1 MGDRL
6 GDKIAIV
13 TGFGKGIGREIALRY
28 ATEGATVIGTEIDE
42 ELTDEVVATAQMRG
56 LNVRGV
62 APADMFDEAAV
73 NKAINDV
80 GEEFGRIDI
89 LVANAC
95 GVVMVPLEEMSVEQ
109 FNYTLNGECTSAFMA
124 AKAAFPYMKDNGG
137 SIITFA
143 SASAHRGIVGLPV
156 IAHASGKGAV
166 LAMTRQ
172 LSLEGGPHNIR
183 ANSISPGF
191 ILTPSTRPSIEEI
204 PEFADKIKSG
214 LSISRLGEAADI
226 ANGAVF
232 LASDEANYITGIDLK
247 IDGGMMVR

>member
-1 MGDRL
+1 MSKRL
-6 GDKIAIV
+6 ESKIAVV
-13 TGFGKGIGREIALRY
+13 TGFGQGIGREIALRY
-28 ATEGATVIGTEIDE
+28 AAEGATVIGTEINVE
-42 ELTDEVVATAQMRG
+42 MTEEVVATAKERG
-56 LNVRGV
+56 LDVRGV
-62 APADMFDEAAV
+62 APADMFDNDAV
-73 NKAINDV
+73 EKAIGDV
-80 GEEFGRIDI
+80 GREFGRIDI

-95 GVVMVPLEEMSVEQ
+95 GVVMVPIEQMSVKD
-109 FNYTLNGECTSAFMA
+109 FNYTLNGEVTSAFMA
-124 AKAAFPYMKDNGG
+124 SKAAWPYMKENGG

-172 LSLEGGPHNIR
+172 LSVEGGPHGIR

-191 ILTPSTRPSIEEI
+191 VLTPSTRPSIEQI

-214 LSISRLGEAADI
+214 LSIDRLGKPEDI
-226 ANGAVF
+226 AAGCVF

-247 IDGGMMVR
+247 IDGGMLVR

>member
-1 MGDRL
+1 MGKRL
-6 GDKIAIV
+6 ENKVAIV
-13 TGFGKGIGREIALRY
+13 TGFGQGIGREIALRF
-28 ATEGATVIGTEIDE
+28 AQEGATVIGTEINE
-42 ELTDEVVATAQMRG
+42 EMTQEVVSTAKERG

-73 NKAINDV
+73 NKAISDV
-80 GEEFGRIDI
+80 GKEFGRIDI

-95 GVVMVPLEEMSVEQ
+95 GVVMLPLEEMAVSD
-109 FNYTLNGECTSAFMA
+109 FDWTMKGEVGSAFMA
-124 AKAAFPYMKDNGG
+124 SRAAWPYMKDAGG

-156 IAHASGKGAV
+156 VAHSAGKGAV

-172 LSLEGGPHNIR
+172 LSVEGGPHGIR

-191 ILTPSTRPSIEEI
+191 VLTPSTRPSIEQI
-204 PEFADKIKSG
+204 PEFAENIKSG
-214 LSISRLGEAADI
+214 LSINRLGEPADI
-226 ANGAVF
+226 AAGCVF